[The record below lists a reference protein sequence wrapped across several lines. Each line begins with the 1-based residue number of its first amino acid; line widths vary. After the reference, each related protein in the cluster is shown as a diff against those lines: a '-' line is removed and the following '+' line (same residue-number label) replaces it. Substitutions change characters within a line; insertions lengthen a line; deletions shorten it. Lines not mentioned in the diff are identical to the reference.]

1 MCVHM
6 HMHTGMFVCAD
17 NTREKWRDAGKGEE
31 INHQLGYEGQYLGQK
46 LKNSDIGLWDTE
58 VSMILDMV

>member
-1 MCVHM
+1 MDM

-17 NTREKWRDAGKGEE
+17 NIREKWRDAGKGEE
-31 INHQLGYEGQYLGQK
+31 IINLAMKVSTWGQK
-46 LKNSDIGLWDTE
+46 LKNSDTELWDTE